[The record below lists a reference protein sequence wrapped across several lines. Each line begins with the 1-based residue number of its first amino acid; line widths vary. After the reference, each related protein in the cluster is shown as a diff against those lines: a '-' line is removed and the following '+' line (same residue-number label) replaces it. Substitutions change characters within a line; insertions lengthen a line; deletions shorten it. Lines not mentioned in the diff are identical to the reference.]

1 MKMMNTISYEE
12 SFNLV
17 GPLLIKRRHKE
28 YGFEVL
34 FISRNVA
41 LKTKAHQPQH
51 FGNEHFFN
59 KVGDKHWYV
68 PFYDNFFWEDVSA

>member
-1 MKMMNTISYEE
+1 MNNLTYEK

-28 YGFEVL
+28 LGFEVL

-41 LKTKAHQPQH
+41 LKTKAHTPQR
-51 FGNEHFFN
+51 FGNEHFAN

-68 PFYDNFFWEDVSA
+68 PFYDDFFWEEVSA

>member
-1 MKMMNTISYEE
+1 MLYYE
-12 SFNLV
+12 SLKFV

-41 LKTKAHQPQH
+41 LKTKAHTLQR
-51 FGNEHFFN
+51 FGNEHFEN
-59 KVGDKHWYV
+59 KVGDNHWYV
-68 PFYDNFFWEDVSA
+68 PYFIDFIWEEVIA

>member
-1 MKMMNTISYEE
+1 MNNISYEE

-17 GPLLIKRRHKE
+17 GALLIKRRHKE
-28 YGFEVL
+28 HGFEVL

-41 LKTKAHQPQH
+41 LKTKEHQPQR
-51 FGNEHFFN
+51 FGNEHFSN
-59 KVGDKHWYV
+59 KVGDKHLYV

>member
-1 MKMMNTISYEE
+1 MIDNQYYT
-12 SFNLV
+12 SFNIF

-41 LKTKAHQPQH
+41 LKTKAHEVQR
-51 FGNEHFFN
+51 FGNEHFQN

-68 PFYDNFFWEDVSA
+68 PYYDDFHWEDVNA